1 MMPEISTEI
10 FGAVPVVFAM
20 GFGVSFLAVCLAGV
34 LVSAFKALTK
44 VIGR

>member
-20 GFGVSFLAVCLAGV
+20 GFGVSCLAVCLAGV
-34 LVSAFKALTK
+34 VVGLFKSLTK
-44 VIGR
+44 IIGR